1 MGSSRRKASVYLALL
16 SASWEKMRL
25 HPVRSRA
32 VIRLA
37 YPVALGM
44 LSITLLNVV
53 DTAML
58 GRLGSVPLAAA
69 GISGVG
75 YFAIVFSLAG
85 IGIGV
90 QTLVSRR
97 YGEGNYRHCGE
108 VLNAGLMLALIA
120 GIPLLIAAPWIAEAV
135 SPLLS
140 ADPEVRLLGKTYLR
154 YRFLAALFLLTSQV
168 YVGFF
173 NGIGHTKRQMTSA
186 ILTTG
191 ANILFDYLL
200 IFGHA
205 GFPRMGVAG
214 AAVASVIATGIG
226 MIYFTLVGTLGPY
239 RARYHLYRGIRS
251 ALSWFGP
258 IVRLSLPVMGQRAL
272 SHGTFFIFFSI
283 ISRIGIAELAATN
296 VLRSVIGLSLMPAIG
311 IAVAAASLV
320 GQNLGARDADK
331 AEGYAWEAAKLAAY
345 LMGGIGILFVAIPR
359 QIFLIYTPDAAVISL
374 GRLPLILL
382 GVIQAFGGIGVVLS
396 RALQGAGNTRFVM
409 LAELVVCTVLYLPIA
424 YFLGVKL
431 GLGITGA
438 WSGELVYW
446 LFLAVVMSWK
456 FHQGTWKHINL

>member
-1 MGSSRRKASVYLALL
+1 MKRVVDLLA
-16 SASWEKMRL
+16 ASWETVRL

-58 GRLGSVPLAAA
+58 GRLGPVYLAAA
-69 GISGVG
+69 GIAGVG
-75 YFAIVFSLAG
+75 YFAIVFSIAG

-97 YGEGNYRHCGE
+97 YGEGNHRHCGE
-108 VLNAGLMLALIA
+108 VLNAGLLLALI
-120 GIPLLIAAPWIAEAV
+120 GGTPLLVAAPWIAEAV

-140 ADPEVRLLGKTYLR
+140 SDPEVMLLGKMYLR
-154 YRFLAALFLLTSQV
+154 YRFLAALFLLTNQV
-168 YVGFF
+168 YGGFF
-173 NGIGHTKRQMTSA
+173 NGIGHTKRQMISA
-186 ILTTG
+186 ILITAT
-191 ANILFDYLL
+191 NILFDYLL

-205 GFPRMGVAG
+205 GFPRMGVVG
-214 AAVASVIATGIG
+214 AAVASVIATGTG
-226 MIYFTLVGTLGPY
+226 MIYYTLVGTLGPY

-258 IVRLSLPVMGQRAL
+258 IFRLSLPIMGQRIL

-283 ISRIGIAELAATN
+283 VSRIGIVELAATN
-296 VLRSVIGLSLMPAIG
+296 ILRSVIGLSLMPAIG

-320 GQNLGARDADK
+320 GQHLGAKDPDK
-331 AEGYAWEAAKLAAY
+331 AEGSAWEAAKLAAY
-345 LMGGIGILFVAIPR
+345 LMAAIGILFVAIPK
-359 QIFLIYTPDAAVISL
+359 QIFLIYTSDAAVISL
-374 GRLPLILL
+374 GRLPLMLL

-431 GLGITGA
+431 GLGIAGA

-446 LFLAVVMSWK
+446 LFLAAVMSWK
-456 FHQGTWKHINL
+456 FRQGTWKHINL